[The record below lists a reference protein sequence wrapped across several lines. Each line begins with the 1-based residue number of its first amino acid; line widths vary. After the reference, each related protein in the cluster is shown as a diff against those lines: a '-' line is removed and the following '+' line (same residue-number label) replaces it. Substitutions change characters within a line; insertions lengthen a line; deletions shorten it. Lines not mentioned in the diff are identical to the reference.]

1 MGKNKRLSDF
11 VIRLLLVALI
21 MIIGMTGFEFIKNLL
36 FPHLSLWP
44 SQIITIVFISV
55 IGTIVAYFIL
65 KKYFALLTQLSKNL
79 VDRQQSEQVL
89 INGYASLEELVDKRT
104 TDLVKANEALR
115 SEFLEHQHDAEAL
128 RFSEAQSRVLAEEAN
143 SIILRLNTKGQVT
156 FFNKFAQSFFGY
168 SENEICGYSV
178 IGTIVPETDTSGR
191 NLTAMITDLVSHPD
205 RYTINENENIK
216 RNGERVWISW
226 SNKAILDDYG
236 QVIEILCIGNEK
248 TALKLEEERF
258 GRQYKLDLLQKS
270 LEETTFALS
279 SSMEKKIP
287 YMTGHQKRV
296 AQLACDI
303 AREIDLSEKQIDRLR
318 ISSILHDIGMI
329 YMPTEIL
336 TKPTKLTEIEYLMI
350 KVHPQVG
357 YEILKGIEFPW
368 PVAEIVLQHHE
379 RLDGSGYPKGLSGRD
394 ILLPARILAVA
405 DVVEAMASHRPYRPG
420 LGIEV
425 ALEEL
430 TKNKGILY
438 DEGIADACIK
448 LFTVR
453 GFNFEVFPGLE
464 WVR

>member
-1 MGKNKRLSDF
+1 M
-11 VIRLLLVALI
+11 
-21 MIIGMTGFEFIKNLL
+21 
-36 FPHLSLWP
+36 
-44 SQIITIVFISV
+44 
-55 IGTIVAYFIL
+55 
-65 KKYFALLTQLSKNL
+65 
-79 VDRQQSEQVL
+79 
-89 INGYASLEELVDKRT
+89 
-104 TDLVKANEALR
+104 
-115 SEFLEHQHDAEAL
+115 
-128 RFSEAQSRVLAEEAN
+128 
-143 SIILRLNTKGQVT
+143 
-156 FFNKFAQSFFGY
+156 
-168 SENEICGYSV
+168 
-178 IGTIVPETDTSGR
+178 PETDTSGR
-191 NLTAMITDLVSHPD
+191 NLTAMIADLISHPD

-216 RNGERVWISW
+216 RNGERIWISW

-248 TALKLEEERF
+248 TALKEEEKRLD
-258 GRQYKLDLLQKS
+258 RQQKLELVQKS
-270 LEETTFALS
+270 LEETTLALS

-287 YMTGHQKRV
+287 YITGHQKRV

-318 ISSILHDIGMI
+318 VSSILHDIGMF
-329 YMPTEIL
+329 YMPNETL
-336 TKPTKLTEIEYLMI
+336 TKPTTLTEIEYLMI

-379 RLDGSGYPKGLSGRD
+379 RLDGSGYPKGLSGWD

-405 DVVEAMASHRPYRPG
+405 DVVETMVSHRPYRPG
-420 LGIEV
+420 QGIEV

-438 DEGIADACIK
+438 DEGITDACIK

-453 GFNFEVFPGLE
+453 GFKFEVFPGLE